1 MRAFDQANEEVK
13 EAESK
18 KINWQNYKEK
28 IEETKAVL
36 TDEIGGALPDLSSEQ
51 EALIVMLKR
60 KIELLQSK
68 ITEMAE
74 EGKQKITEGLF
85 SFFISSFIFSALV
98 LKKQEEEL
106 QQLMEERVRGS
117 LEEREIQFQQELEK
131 MVSTHQT
138 VSHYWS

>member
-1 MRAFDQANEEVK
+1 MRAFDEANEEVK

-28 IEETKAVL
+28 IEESKAAL
-36 TDEIGGALPDLSSEQ
+36 TEEIGGALPDMSSEQ
-51 EALIVMLKR
+51 EALVVMLKR
-60 KIELLQSK
+60 KIELLQAK
-68 ITEMAE
+68 ITEMTE
-74 EGKQKITEGLF
+74 EGKQKIAEGLF
-85 SFFISSFIFSALV
+85 SFFISSFILSALV

-131 MVSTHQT
+131 MVSTH
-138 VSHYWS
+138 